1 MARFRQTLR
10 KTQALVASLTLLCGL
25 FMMWGS
31 ARGAVEDSGNQ
42 RYLRG
47 ELVEIDSLVPSSV
60 NNGSVV
66 LASGRFSS
74 PQQLEDEFLVAGKYL
89 ILKRRVEMFQWMEE
103 KSSSAGQAEYRLGW
117 YEGQIDF
124 FSFSNPTGHENPLLR
139 YEPFTKSVDSAMFGG
154 FDGAMLMR
162 SVRLLLPLELRA
174 NILKDPSVEI
184 QDNKLV
190 IRRSPAAGEGVQ
202 LGDMRVWYEVLPQGD
217 YTVLARQVDERSLI
231 GAQPTQDMVLRAGV
245 FSANEFFK
253 AHTEESQ
260 KVLDGLL
267 YLGGFLFFIGL
278 YSILAPFSAGMT
290 LRPKLQLD
298 GSAALLVI
306 CAVLALV
313 AVSIFFVVGRFG

>member
-1 MARFRQTLR
+1 MTRLRQLQTKTQTLV
-10 KTQALVASLTLLCGL
+10 ALLTLLCGL

-31 ARGAVEDSGNQ
+31 ARGTVEDSSNQ
-42 RYLRG
+42 RHLRD
-47 ELVEIDSLVPSSV
+47 ELVEIDPLVPSSA

-74 PQQLEDEFLVAGKYL
+74 PQQLEDEFLVPGKYL
-89 ILKRRVEMFQWMEE
+89 ILKRRVEMFQWREE
-103 KSSSAGQAEYRLGW
+103 KGPSSGQAEYRLGW

-124 FSFSNPTGHENPLLR
+124 FSFKNPTGHENPLLR
-139 YEPFTKSVDSAMFGG
+139 HEPFTKNVDSVMFGG
-154 FDGAMLMR
+154 FDGVMLMR
-162 SVRLLLPLELRA
+162 SVRVLVPLELRSD
-174 NILKDPSVEI
+174 ILKDPSAEI
-184 QDNKLV
+184 EDNKII
-190 IRRSPAAGEGVQ
+190 IRRSSAAEGGVQ

-231 GAQPTQDMVLRAGV
+231 GAQPTQDMVLRAGL

-260 KVLDGLL
+260 KVSDGLL
-267 YLGGFLFFIGL
+267 YIGGFLFFIGL
-278 YSILAPFSAGMT
+278 YAILSPFSARMT

-313 AVSIFFVVGRFG
+313 AVSIFFVIGRFG